1 MRPARPKAAAPQI
14 MLTVCEAAPLDF
26 AEVLAEGVADDVEEG
41 EVVEFEPLG
50 DVDVAA
56 GTEEVKVTP

>member
-1 MRPARPKAAAPQI
+1 